1 MKILSLEAQNILR
14 LKAVRIQPDG
24 NVVIIGGE
32 NKQGKTSILESI
44 RMACGGARALPAEP
58 IHRGAK
64 EGNIRL
70 DLGDLIVEFVVDKKG
85 GSVVV
90 RNADGV
96 KQAKPQAILDRLFAK
111 VAFDPESFARA
122 EPKKQVEILKALL
135 GLDFSALDA
144 ERAKLYEQRTRVG
157 SVRSDAEVR
166 VSQFPSACVTAPDEE
181 VSIAALV
188 AENQAAV
195 DHNLKNERVR
205 SDFAH
210 MTVSV
215 SKSLMAVENAKQAL
229 ALAEATLRND
239 RELLAT
245 VTQQAEEA
253 KDIDRS
259 AIAAKLASAEG
270 VNQQVRAK
278 RDRAAAVAK
287 FTEKDREYATLTKQ
301 IEAIDENKR
310 EQLAAAKW
318 PVPGLGF
325 GDDGVT
331 YNGLPFEQASQ
342 AEARI
347 VSFSIGAALNPDLR
361 VVLIDDGEKLDKAS
375 MKHLAQLA
383 ADKDMQVWIERV
395 SDGDAGAV
403 IIEDGEVKP
412 TLSDEV

>member
-64 EGNIRL
+64 EGNVRL
-70 DLGDLIVEFVVDKKG
+70 DLGDLTVEFVVDKKG

-166 VSQFPSACVTAPDEE
+166 VSQYHASCVTAPDAE
-181 VSIAALV
+181 VSIAALLEDKRIADKHN
-188 AENQAAV
+188 AERSRLESAHTQAIVEV
-195 DHNLKNERVR
+195 DRL
-205 SDFAH
+205 
-210 MTVSV
+210 
-215 SKSLMAVENAKQAL
+215 AL
-229 ALAEATLRND
+229 ALDEARAKLDTAERALYVAPAKVSTEAT
-239 RELLAT
+239 
-245 VTQQAEEA
+245 EA
-253 KDIDRS
+253 S
-259 AIAAKLASAEG
+259 LASAEDT
-270 VNQQVRAK
+270 NILVRNKKA
-278 RDRAAAVAK
+278 RAEAVAK

-325 GDDGVT
+325 GDEGVT

-361 VVLIDDGEKLDKAS
+361 VVLIDDWEKLDKAS

-395 SDGDAGAV
+395 GDGDAGAV

>member
-64 EGNIRL
+64 EGNVRL
-70 DLGDLIVEFVVDKKG
+70 DLGDLTVEFVVDKKG

-166 VSQFPSACVTAPDEE
+166 VSQYHASCVTAPDAE
-181 VSIAALV
+181 VSIAALLEDKRIADKHN
-188 AENQAAV
+188 AERSRLESAHTQAIVEV
-195 DHNLKNERVR
+195 DRL
-205 SDFAH
+205 
-210 MTVSV
+210 
-215 SKSLMAVENAKQAL
+215 AL
-229 ALAEATLRND
+229 ALDEARAKLDTAERALYVAPAKVSTEAT
-239 RELLAT
+239 
-245 VTQQAEEA
+245 EA
-253 KDIDRS
+253 S
-259 AIAAKLASAEG
+259 LASAEDT
-270 VNQQVRAK
+270 NILVRNKKA
-278 RDRAAAVAK
+278 RAEAVAK

-325 GDDGVT
+325 GDEGVT

-395 SDGDAGAV
+395 GDGDAGAV